1 MKQRIQKNI
10 IIMIMSLIIILPLIS
25 ADTWFNKDPS
35 IDQIIGNYLDLANSI
50 NDTDTKLLFLK
61 NIIESA

>member
-1 MKQRIQKNI
+1 
-10 IIMIMSLIIILPLIS
+10 MSLIIILPLIS

-61 NIIESA
+61 NIIEAAEEGTYPVLFL

>member
-1 MKQRIQKNI
+1 
-10 IIMIMSLIIILPLIS
+10 MSLIIILPLIS